1 MPTELERRILVH
13 APTSKDAAI
22 TCKLLAENGIA
33 CINCAS
39 VADLAM
45 EMDRGVGAVMLA
57 EEAFI
62 RDDVQPLVDIIN
74 HQPPWS
80 DLPVILIT
88 RRGSDLPEI
97 ASTVNTLGNV
107 LLLER
112 PTRINTLI
120 NAAHTALRARRRQFQ
135 ARDLII
141 ARESAAHALQ
151 QSEERYRTLVEQVKD
166 YAIFMVDREGRPTSW
181 NEGVRRVLG
190 FEENDF
196 LGADIVPII
205 FTPEDLAD
213 GVPEA
218 ELNQAAR
225 TGTAGN
231 DRWMRRKD
239 GTRFWA
245 SGVTTGLRNAGG
257 ELIGYSK
264 VMRDLTDQK
273 QSEEALKLSDRRKD
287 EFLATLAHE
296 LRNPLA
302 PLRNSLHILQLTAC
316 EDATIERLCETMER
330 QVNHLV
336 RLVDDL
342 LEVSRITRGK
352 IELRREMVELAA
364 VARNAIETS
373 RPLID
378 SAGIQLAIS
387 LPQEPIMLHGDPV
400 RLGQI
405 FANLLNNAAKYTND
419 GGQIWFTAAREGNQV
434 VVSVRDTGIG
444 IREEVLPKVFE
455 MFMQAD
461 RGTSRSQGGL
471 GIGLTLVRSL
481 VEMHGGSVSAH
492 SEGAGRGS
500 EFIVRLPA
508 ASEKESMP
516 AVSQS
521 PGRTSHVL
529 PSRRILVV
537 DDNVDSATT
546 LGTLLRFL
554 GGDVQIAHD
563 GPAALAA
570 MEKYRPDVVLLDIGM
585 PGMDGYEVAKRIRER
600 HEFDDVTLIALTG
613 WGQAEDRCRTHEAG
627 FDHHL
632 VKPADIDALQALLV
646 SLN

>member
-1 MPTELERRILVH
+1 MPSELERRILVH
-13 APTSKDAAI
+13 APTSKDSAL
-22 TCKLLAENGIA
+22 TCTLLVEKGIA
-33 CINCAS
+33 CLSCES
-39 VADLAM
+39 VANLVREM
-45 EMDRGVGAVMLA
+45 ERGVGAVMLA

-62 RDDVQPLVDIIN
+62 RDDIQPLIDMIKR
-74 HQPPWS
+74 QPPWS
-80 DLPVILIT
+80 DLPIILIT
-88 RRGSDLPEI
+88 GHGSDSPTI
-97 ASTVNTLGNV
+97 ASAIGALGNV

-112 PTRINTLI
+112 PTRINGLI
-120 NAAHTALRARRRQFQ
+120 NVAQAALRARRRQFQ
-135 ARDLII
+135 SRDLII
-141 ARESAAHALQ
+141 AREQAARALQ

-166 YAIFMVDREGRPTSW
+166 YAIFMVDVEGRPTSW

-190 FEENDF
+190 FEEAEF
-196 LGADIVPII
+196 LGTPIAPTI
-205 FTPEDLAD
+205 FTPEDVEA

-218 ELNQAAR
+218 EFQEAAT

-239 GTRFWA
+239 GSRFWA
-245 SGVTTGLRNAGG
+245 SGVTTALRNASG

-273 QSEEALKLSDRRKD
+273 HADEALKQADRRKD

-316 EDATIERLCETMER
+316 EDPSVERLCETMER
-330 QVNHLV
+330 QVHHLV

-342 LEVSRITRGK
+342 MEVSRITRGK
-352 IELRREMVELAA
+352 IELRKENIELAA

-387 LPQEPIMLHGDPV
+387 LPQEPIELHGDPV
-400 RLGQI
+400 RLAQV
-405 FANLLNNAAKYTND
+405 FANLLNNAAKYTNE
-419 GGQIWFTAAREGNQV
+419 GGQIWFTAKREGNEAI
-434 VVSVRDTGIG
+434 VSVRDTGIG
-444 IREEVLPKVFE
+444 IRKDMLPKVFD

-461 RGTSRSQGGL
+461 WATTRAQGGL

-481 VEMHGGSVSAH
+481 VEMHGGAVWAH
-492 SEGAGRGS
+492 SDGPDRGS
-500 EFIVRLPA
+500 EFVVRLPA
-508 ASEKESMP
+508 TKQKESASP
-516 AVSQS
+516 SFQS
-521 PGRTSHVL
+521 PSSPSQVL

-546 LGTLLRFL
+546 LGTLLKYL

-570 MEKYRPDVVLLDIGM
+570 IENYRPNVVLLDIGM

-600 HEFDDVTLIALTG
+600 QEFKDVTLIALTG
-613 WGQAEDRCRTHEAG
+613 WGQADDRRRSQEAG

-632 VKPADIDALQALLV
+632 VKPADIAALQSLLV
-646 SLN
+646 SLD